1 MGKDVLVILMMAF
14 GLFAILMFILFY
26 IYAKRYFNEKKLTD
40 DYNLDDEEREYI
52 DILADKMEYTFYAD
66 GNTFKKD
73 DEVKV
78 KIDGAIK
85 SGVIVRPNYFEYTR
99 KLKNVPRV
107 LEIVKEEQEEKV
119 PDKEKTNKK
128 VLFNDEM
135 DDFVPTK
142 KK

>member
-40 DYNLDDEEREYI
+40 DYNLDDEERELI
-52 DILADKMEYTFYAD
+52 DISVDGEVYTFYAD
-66 GNTFKKD
+66 NKTLNKD
-73 DEVKV
+73 DEVNV
-78 KIDGAIK
+78 KIDGVFKKGVVTK
-85 SGVIVRPNYFEYTR
+85 SNYFEYTR
-99 KLKNVPRV
+99 KLANVPRV
-107 LEIVKEEQEEKV
+107 LEIEKELPMEKKK
-119 PDKEKTNKK
+119 KEKK
-128 VLFNDEM
+128 VLSFDEM